1 MIRTIG
7 YLTAVVSLLTCTSII
22 GQETRISYPQPNEDR
37 YATVDFGNCTFAKG
51 KDRSQYVQPYVVC
64 TSGIEK
70 FVLVPQ
76 EDGTWALVVTPGDES
91 DRSEEEDRSSMLNVI
106 IKVDTNVSHEFA
118 MIWPRN
124 MNMALHA
131 VEFRDLLPLLDELRR
146 ANSMTIS
153 RNDEVIEFDL
163 SRAKQAFTELVF
175 EQSVALTR
183 VEKAASQ

>member
-22 GQETRISYPQPNEDR
+22 CQETRISYPQPNEDR
-37 YATVDFGNCTFAKG
+37 YTTVDFGNCTFAKG
-51 KDRSQYVQPYVVC
+51 KDRSIYVQPYVAC
-64 TSGIEK
+64 TSGIKK

-76 EDGTWALVVTPGDES
+76 EDGTWAFLVTSGDET
-91 DRSEEEDRSSMLNVI
+91 DRSNEEDRSSMLKVT
-106 IKVDTNVSHEFA
+106 IKVDGNDAHEFS

-124 MNMALHA
+124 MNMALHS

-163 SRAKQAFTELVF
+163 SRANQAFTELVF

-183 VEKAASQ
+183 VEKTASQ